1 MPWGL
6 PQRPSPHRISHTGVI
21 LRVTR
26 KTIHNVVSSIFIFI
40 FRVAYAPALLR
51 LLPCSAVDALT
62 HVVHLSR
69 SGARAARAVERAA
82 VDSTH
87 CARIALGV
95 APPAKVRFIR
105 MARALQT
112 FPDIISTSAPIE
124 AAQV

>member
-1 MPWGL
+1 
-6 PQRPSPHRISHTGVI
+6 
-21 LRVTR
+21 
-26 KTIHNVVSSIFIFI
+26 
-40 FRVAYAPALLR
+40 
-51 LLPCSAVDALT
+51 LPCSAVDALT

-69 SGARAARAVERAA
+69 SGARAARDVERAA

-105 MARALQT
+105 MVRALQT